1 MSRRLERLNEQMR
14 RDISE
19 ILRNEVK
26 DPRVGLITVTEARV
40 SSDLSYARLYVRA
53 LDGNEEGML
62 EGLKAAT
69 PYIRRELGKRLSIR
83 HIPELRFEADRAL
96 ENALHI
102 EKLLSEV
109 RVPDEDPSD
118 ADGDE
123 EITGDETADDESD
136 KDDA

>member
-14 RDISE
+14 RDVSE

-53 LDGNEEGML
+53 LDGNAEAMID
-62 EGLKAAT
+62 GLKAAT

-83 HIPELRFEADRAL
+83 HIPELRFEPDRAL
-96 ENALHI
+96 EHALHI

-109 RVPDEDPSD
+109 LPGDADDSEDELDGSDDEVESEKDED
-118 ADGDE
+118 
-123 EITGDETADDESD
+123 
-136 KDDA
+136 

>member
-14 RDISE
+14 RDVSE

-62 EGLKAAT
+62 EGLRAAT

-96 ENALHI
+96 EHALHI

-109 RVPDEDPSD
+109 LPGDADDTEDEVAESD
-118 ADGDE
+118 ADDAEVESEKDE
-123 EITGDETADDESD
+123 D
-136 KDDA
+136 

>member
-14 RDISE
+14 RDVSE

-53 LDGNEEGML
+53 LDGDEKGMI

-83 HIPELRFEADRAL
+83 HIPELRFEPDRAL
-96 ENALHI
+96 EHALHI

-109 RVPDEDPSD
+109 LPGD
-118 ADGDE
+118 ADDSEDE
-123 EITGDETADDESD
+123 VEASEETTDGVESD
-136 KDDA
+136 KDED